1 MPDLKPTVA
10 ITSATVD
17 KMSRHEMLEWVNA
30 TVNGQ
35 YRKIE
40 ELCSGVAYCQMMEL
54 LFPNTIGMKK
64 IKANAKLEHEFL
76 YNLKLFQ
83 NAFTKLKM
91 DKTVPI
97 DRLMKAK
104 FQDNFEFLQWFK
116 KFFDAHSGGKE
127 NLKLP
132 SAIAAAAQNAPKP
145 IRRLNTQPL
154 SGSGA
159 LGKSTHKSETVKTP
173 KNTQQTE
180 EEESVSPSSLRVMQ
194 ETRQKYAEQILNVEF
209 ERNTYYKKLAE
220 IEVILNESIKN
231 EKHVEWC
238 KRALNILYAADDNTP
253 VDDEEGEPMRTD
265 TLGLLFKKFHI

>member
-1 MPDLKPTVA
+1 MILYFSIGRTPLK
-10 ITSATVD
+10 
-17 KMSRHEMLEWVNA
+17 
-30 TVNGQ
+30 
-35 YRKIE
+35 
-40 ELCSGVAYCQMMEL
+40 GVAYCQMMEL

-64 IKANAKLEHEFL
+64 IKVNAKLEHEFL

-145 IRRLNTQPL
+145 IRKPNTQPL
-154 SGSGA
+154 SGSG
-159 LGKSTHKSETVKTP
+159 GSEKSTAKNETAKTP
-173 KNTQQTE
+173 KHTTEQQSE
-180 EEESVSPSSLRVMQ
+180 GISVSPSSLRVMQ
-194 ETRQKYAEQILNVEF
+194 ETQEKLAEEILNMEF
-209 ERNTYYKKLAE
+209 ERNSYYKKLAE
-220 IEVILNESIKN
+220 IEV
-231 EKHVEWC
+231 
-238 KRALNILYAADDNTP
+238 
-253 VDDEEGEPMRTD
+253 M
-265 TLGLLFKKFHI
+265 